1 MLAAKTELPAPAAFI
16 LGGLLIV
23 YECWVGYST
32 LTRWEWLRNRGSWA
46 TRWGNSLMSFPASR
60 IGVVYGALTGMFFGV
75 AMIGSAMHWELPPDS
90 NYLLIGIL
98 FWVIAGPLVIARD
111 YGLYLEKKEK

>member
-1 MLAAKTELPAPAAFI
+1 MFAAKTELSVPAAFI

-32 LTRWEWLRNRGSWA
+32 LARWQWLRNRGSWI

-60 IGVVYGALTGMFFGV
+60 IGVMYGALTGMFFGV
-75 AMIGSAMHWELPPDS
+75 AMIGSAMHLELPEDS
-90 NYLLIGIL
+90 SYLLIGIML
-98 FWVIAGPLVIARD
+98 WMIAGPLVVVRD
-111 YGLYLEKKEK
+111 YGLYLDSKDE